1 MSLPVAR
8 FAISREVLRA
18 RVWHQLQ
25 ALTVDARDAGAWH
38 ELGSSL
44 MLLGDRS
51 GACAAWRN
59 ALRLDSSRAP
69 TQRALGNLLF
79 DCGQLETA
87 LRCFEQAHAGADE
100 R

>member
-1 MSLPVAR
+1 MPSNR
-8 FAISREVLRA
+8 FPSREILSA
-18 RVWHQLQ
+18 RVWRQLQ
-25 ALTVDARDAGAWH
+25 ALTSDPRDVDAWH

-59 ALRLDSSRAP
+59 ALRLDGSRAP

-79 DCGQLETA
+79 DSGQLEPA
-87 LRCFEQAHAGADE
+87 LQCFEQAQISTGK